1 MSGFINPRACHT
13 STARNVNIT
22 ATQYD
27 AAHLPLTAVIEA
39 VPPEAWNNPSPC
51 EGWTARDVVRHVIE
65 TQRELFAGRDLNL
78 GDEPDIDTDPA
89 EAWRDHAERVRA
101 VISDEAVPA
110 IAYDGYFGPTTLG
123 ATLEQF
129 YVWDM
134 YVHRWD
140 IAEAAGLDAELTDAE
155 LDRIEQGADSFGE
168 ALYMDG
174 ICQPSVQAHAD
185 AGRLVQLLARLGRA
199 S

>member
-1 MSGFINPRACHT
+1 MNT
-13 STARNVNIT
+13 TAS
-22 ATQYD
+22 QYE
-27 AAHLPLTAVIEA
+27 AAQRRVIDVIEA
-39 VPPEAWNNPSPC
+39 VPTAAWSSPSPC
-51 EGWTARDVVRHVIE
+51 EGWTARDVVRHLIE
-65 TQRELFAGRDLNL
+65 TQRELFTGRGVAL
-78 GDEPDIDTDPA
+78 GDQPDIDTDPA
-89 EAWRDHAERVRA
+89 RAWRIHAERVQQ
-101 VISDEAVPA
+101 VISDDAVPA

-140 IAEAAGLDAELTDAE
+140 IARAAGLDAGFSDAE

-174 ICQPSVQAHAD
+174 ICRPGTEAPAA
-185 AGRLVQLLARLGRA
+185 AGRLVHLLARLGRGA
-199 S
+199 

>member
-1 MSGFINPRACHT
+1 MNT
-13 STARNVNIT
+13 TAS
-22 ATQYD
+22 QYE
-27 AAHLPLTAVIEA
+27 AAQRPLTDVIEA
-39 VPPEAWNNPSPC
+39 VPTAAWTSPSPC
-51 EGWTARDVVRHVIE
+51 EGWTARDVLRHVIE
-65 TQRELFAGRDLNL
+65 TQRELFTGRGLAL
-78 GDEPDIDTDPA
+78 GDQPDTDADPA
-89 EAWRDHAERVRA
+89 QAWRNHAERVRQ
-101 VISDEAVPA
+101 VISDDAVPA

-140 IAEAAGLDAELTDAE
+140 IAQAAGLDAGLTDAE

-174 ICQPSVQAHAD
+174 ICRPGAQAPAA
-185 AGRLVQLLARLGRA
+185 AGRLVHLLARLGREA
-199 S
+199 

>member
-1 MSGFINPRACHT
+1 MN
-13 STARNVNIT
+13 STAG
-22 ATQYD
+22 QYQ
-27 AAHLPLTAVIEA
+27 AAQRPLAEVIEA
-39 VPPEAWNNPSPC
+39 VPADAWTSPSPC

-65 TQRELFAGRDLNL
+65 TQREFFTGRGVAL
-78 GDEPDIDTDPA
+78 GDQPDIDADPA
-89 EAWRDHAERVRA
+89 QAWRNHAERVRQL
-101 VISDEAVPA
+101 ISDDAVPA
-110 IAYDGYFGPTTLG
+110 IAYDGYFGPTSLG

-140 IAEAAGLDAELTDAE
+140 IAQSAGLAAGLTDPE

-174 ICQPSVQAHAD
+174 ICRPGVQAPPA
-185 AGRLVQLLARLGRA
+185 AGRLVHLLARLGRVA
-199 S
+199 

>member
-1 MSGFINPRACHT
+1 ME
-13 STARNVNIT
+13 
-22 ATQYD
+22 D
-27 AAHLPLTAVIEA
+27 
-39 VPPEAWNNPSPC
+39 PSSC

-65 TQRELFAGRDLNL
+65 TQRELFAGRGLVL
-78 GDEPDIDTDPA
+78 GDQPDIDADPA
-89 EAWRDHAERVRA
+89 QAWRDHAERVRQ
-101 VISDEAVPA
+101 VISDDAVPA

-140 IAEAAGLDAELTDAE
+140 IAHAAGLDAGLTDAE

-168 ALYMDG
+168 ALYMEG
-174 ICQPSVQAHAD
+174 ICRVGAQAPAA
-185 AGRLVQLLARLGRA
+185 AGRLAHLLARLGRA
-199 S
+199 A